1 MLILL
6 AEDDDALRRAL
17 VRTLNQLGH
26 EVIAFGDGEALR
38 AHIRPGMIVDLV
50 WTDLAMPGDGFEVI
64 RAARAHLPAVP
75 ILVVSGLTEAEHI
88 MRAMKEGADYFLPK
102 PCDDADLMAV
112 LRRIEAMRSMYRN
125 KVRAW
130 HSFVRCDLS
139 LEIPVDTGVAAAVA
153 SLFAKHAR
161 SFLEDAA
168 CRGLEGSVRE
178 ILLNSIEHGCLE
190 ITREQKVEALGES
203 RYGELVAARRAD
215 PRFAGR
221 CVSARMTADPDR
233 GVTIVLTDPGPGF
246 DPQALPDPLDPE
258 NLFLPSGRG
267 ITMARL
273 HLTDLEYSDGG
284 RTATLYIRPEG
295 SPLSRLSPR

>member
-1 MLILL
+1 MKILL
-6 AEDDDALRRAL
+6 AEDDDALRNAF
-17 VRTLNQLGH
+17 VRTLKQLGH
-26 EVIAFGDGEALR
+26 EVSAHADGASLR
-38 AHIRPGMIVDLV
+38 AAIQPGMTVDLV

-64 RAARAHLPAVP
+64 RTVRGHLPGVL
-75 ILVVSGLTEAEHI
+75 ILVVSGLTDAEHVI
-88 MRAMKEGADYFLPK
+88 RAMKEGADYFLPK
-102 PCDDADLMAV
+102 PCDDTDLLAV
-112 LRRIEAMRSMYRN
+112 LRRVEAVRGAYRD

-139 LEIPVDTGVAAAVA
+139 LEIPLDAGVAAAVA

-161 SFLEDAA
+161 SFLDDAA
-168 CRGLEGSVRE
+168 CRGLQSAVHE

-190 ITREQKVEALGES
+190 ITREQKVEALGEG

-215 PRFAGR
+215 PRLAGR
-221 CVSARMTADPDR
+221 SVTARMTGDLER

-273 HLTDLEYSDGG
+273 HVTDLDYSDGG
-284 RTATLYIRPEG
+284 RTATLQLRPG
-295 SPLSRLSPR
+295 GAPLFRLTPR